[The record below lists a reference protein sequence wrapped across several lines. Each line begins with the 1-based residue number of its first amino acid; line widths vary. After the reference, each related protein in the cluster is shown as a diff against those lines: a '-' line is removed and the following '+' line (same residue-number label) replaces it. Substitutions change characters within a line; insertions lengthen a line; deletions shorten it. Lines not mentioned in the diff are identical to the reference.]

1 MTKLKQPQAVIM
13 NRLMNVH
20 SDGLGHQNN
29 TEVNQSQRNMPA
41 RKGLN
46 L

>member
-1 MTKLKQPQAVIM
+1 MTTLKQPQAEVK
-13 NRLMNVH
+13 NRLMDVH

-41 RKGLN
+41 RKVLN